1 MFVSLSVW
9 LAFTSL
15 ESEVL
20 PFSPVGAIV
29 EAVDFSVVH
38 GLFDDKE
45 GEDEKCPGEGNLD
58 VEIEAPRVAPC

>member
-1 MFVSLSVW
+1 M
-9 LAFTSL
+9 
-15 ESEVL
+15 L